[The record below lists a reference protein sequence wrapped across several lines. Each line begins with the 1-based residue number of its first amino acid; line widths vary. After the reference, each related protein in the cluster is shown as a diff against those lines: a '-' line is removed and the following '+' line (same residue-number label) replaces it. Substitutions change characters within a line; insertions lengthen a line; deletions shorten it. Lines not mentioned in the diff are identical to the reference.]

1 MVLTTTHKA
10 SSPPLL
16 KKNPKLH
23 HASPQKRDPNS
34 RAGVRIGFQQ
44 PKKIP
49 PTDPVVCLSVCLS
62 VSYTEYLKKK
72 KKRRRRSDTKDLHL
86 ALQNR
91 SLESKT
97 NHIQQKQQKI
107 HLWLGKEEE
116 YSAGSRIT
124 QRTPRVSIFVRVI
137 AHGKRV
143 TGK

>member
-16 KKNPKLH
+16 KKNPKPH

-34 RAGVRIGFQQ
+34 RAGGVRIGFQQ

-49 PTDPVVCLSVCLS
+49 PTDPVLCLS
-62 VSYTEYLKKK
+62 VSHTHREYLKKK
-72 KKRRRRSDTKDLHL
+72 RRRRRRSDTKDLHL

-97 NHIQQKQQKI
+97 NHIQ
-107 HLWLGKEEE
+107 
-116 YSAGSRIT
+116 
-124 QRTPRVSIFVRVI
+124 
-137 AHGKRV
+137 
-143 TGK
+143 

>member
-49 PTDPVVCLSVCLS
+49 PTDPVVCLFVCLS
-62 VSYTEYLKKK
+62 HRISDEEEEEEEEIGHKGSSLSTTESESRVQDKPHPTEATKDTPLVGQ
-72 KKRRRRSDTKDLHL
+72 RRRILCWLKDHTKD
-86 ALQNR
+86 
-91 SLESKT
+91 T
-97 NHIQQKQQKI
+97 
-107 HLWLGKEEE
+107 
-116 YSAGSRIT
+116 
-124 QRTPRVSIFVRVI
+124 
-137 AHGKRV
+137 
-143 TGK
+143 

>member
-16 KKNPKLH
+16 KKNPKPH

-34 RAGVRIGFQQ
+34 RAGGVRVGFQQ
-44 PKKIP
+44 PQKIP
-49 PTDPVVCLSVCLS
+49 PTDPVLCLSVCLS
-62 VSYTEYLKKK
+62 VSHTHTEYLKKK
-72 KKRRRRSDTKDLHL
+72 KKTRRRSDTKDLHL

-97 NHIQQKQQKI
+97 NHIQQKQQKM

-116 YSAGSRIT
+116 YSDGSRIT
-124 QRTPRVSIFVRVI
+124 QRTPRVPIFVRVI
-137 AHGKRV
+137 AHGKR
-143 TGK
+143 